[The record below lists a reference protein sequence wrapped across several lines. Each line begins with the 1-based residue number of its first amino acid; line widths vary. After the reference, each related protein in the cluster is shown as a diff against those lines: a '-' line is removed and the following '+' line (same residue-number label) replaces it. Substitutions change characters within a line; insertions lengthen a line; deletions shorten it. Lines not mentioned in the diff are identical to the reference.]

1 MTLDMSA
8 NRDEAHDGWDAFA
21 RQNLA
26 LLVTVLLR
34 VVGNPAIAFD
44 LAVETLATL
53 RRRWSETPADDEERL
68 IWAFESSQ
76 ALLAVAVARGVVP
89 SVERTRDQRP
99 GHRTLSIAEQQQVI
113 SLSEQA
119 LDLPSRVAEMV
130 DALARDAPPPQQ
142 LRALRCSP
150 LVDAEPLPEHQRESD
165 GA

>member
-1 MTLDMSA
+1 MFAD
-8 NRDEAHDGWDAFA
+8 RDEAHEGWDEFA
-21 RQNLA
+21 RQRAA
-26 LLVTVLLR
+26 LLVAVLLR
-34 VVGNPAIAFD
+34 VVGDPGVAFD

-53 RRRWSETPADDEERL
+53 RRRWSESPAGDEQL
-68 IWAFESSQ
+68 LVWALECSR

-99 GHRTLSIAEQQQVI
+99 EHRTLSVAEQHEI
-113 SLSEQA
+113 AHLAEQP
-119 LDLPSRVAEMV
+119 LDLPPRAQDVV

-150 LVDAEPLPEHQRESD
+150 LVDAEPLREHARETD

>member
-1 MTLDMSA
+1 MSA
-8 NRDEAHDGWDAFA
+8 NQDQAHEGWDEFA
-21 RQNLA
+21 RQHLA
-26 LLVTVLLR
+26 LLVAVLLR
-34 VVGNPAIAFD
+34 IVGDPGVAFD

-53 RRRWSETPADDEERL
+53 RRRWSASPDANEELL
-68 IWAFESSQ
+68 IWAFECSH

-99 GHRTLSIAEQQQVI
+99 DRRTVSIAEQQQII
-113 SLSEQA
+113 SLSEQR
-119 LDLPSRVAEMV
+119 LDLPSRVQDMV

-150 LVDAEPLPEHQRESD
+150 LVDAEPLPDHERDAH